1 MLKVKTW
8 YKTEADRDLCS
19 LVSLGDSEGVGL
31 VLDGLGVDG
40 GAGEGVVGVA
50 EQTQGVDRSFHL
62 ENTQNHVENKYFSG
76 HEDNLLQNSHQMF
89 VDNLS
94 CILLSNVFSS
104 ELLKSFVSW
113 GEQGEGAVWGEK

>member
-50 EQTQGVDRSFHL
+50 EQTQGVDCSFHL
-62 ENTQNHVENKYFSG
+62 ETHKIMRET
-76 HEDNLLQNSHQMF
+76 
-89 VDNLS
+89 
-94 CILLSNVFSS
+94 
-104 ELLKSFVSW
+104 W
-113 GEQGEGAVWGEK
+113 

>member
-1 MLKVKTW
+1 MLKYVETD
-8 YKTEADRDLCS
+8 ADRDLCS

-62 ENTQNHVENKYFSG
+62 ETHKIMRETWQ
-76 HEDNLLQNSHQMF
+76 
-89 VDNLS
+89 
-94 CILLSNVFSS
+94 ILFRP
-104 ELLKSFVSW
+104 
-113 GEQGEGAVWGEK
+113 Q

>member
-1 MLKVKTW
+1 MLKYVETKDYR

-50 EQTQGVDRSFHL
+50 KQTQGVDRSFHL
-62 ENTQNHVENKYFSG
+62 ETQNHVENKYFSG
-76 HEDNLLQNSHQMF
+76 HEDNF
-89 VDNLS
+89 FAK
-94 CILLSNVFSS
+94 FSPD
-104 ELLKSFVSW
+104 VC
-113 GEQGEGAVWGEK
+113 